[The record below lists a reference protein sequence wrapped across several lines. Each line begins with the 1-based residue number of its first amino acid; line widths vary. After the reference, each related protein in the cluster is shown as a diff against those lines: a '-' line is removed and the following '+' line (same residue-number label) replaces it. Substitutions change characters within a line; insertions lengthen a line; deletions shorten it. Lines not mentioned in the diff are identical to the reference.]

1 MNWLRNLDWTGPVNL
16 LAQLPPEGGGEAPAG
31 AGAAPGAQDSIAQI
45 LLSPF
50 NFMLMLIMLFFLLVL
65 WPQQRQMRQQQKA
78 LADALANLKKNDRVV
93 TSGGVHGVVVQTS
106 PEAGTVTIRIDEG
119 TGAKMTVSREAIARV
134 VTGDSK
140 ASETKNG

>member
-1 MNWLRNLDWTGPVNL
+1 MNWLRIVDWTGPVRL
-16 LAQLPPEGGGEAPAG
+16 LAQLPPEGGEAPAG
-31 AGAAPGAQDSIAQI
+31 AASAPAQPDSLSSV
-45 LLSPF
+45 LLSPL
-50 NFMLMLIMLFFLLVL
+50 NFALMLFMMFFLLVL
-65 WPQQRQMRQQQKA
+65 WPQQRQMRQTQKA

-119 TGAKMTVSREAIARV
+119 TGAKMTVSREAIARIV
-134 VTGDSK
+134 LPDGK

>member
-1 MNWLRNLDWTGPVNL
+1 MNWLRTIDWTGPVNL
-16 LAQLPPEGGGEAPAG
+16 LAQLPPEGGGDAPAG
-31 AGAAPGAQDSIAQI
+31 AGAAPGQPDSIASF
-45 LLSPF
+45 LLSPI
-50 NFMLMLIMLFFLLVL
+50 NFMLMLFMLFFLLVL

-106 PEAGTVTIRIDEG
+106 PEAGTVTLRIDES
-119 TGAKMTVSREAIARV
+119 TGAKMTVSREAIARFV
-134 VTGDSK
+134 SSDVK

>member
-1 MNWLRNLDWTGPVNL
+1 MNWLRIVDWTGPVSL
-16 LAQLPPEGGGEAPAG
+16 LAQLPPEGGAEAPAG
-31 AGAAPGAQDSIAQI
+31 AAGAPAQPDSLASV
-45 LLSPF
+45 LLNPL
-50 NFMLMLIMLFFLLVL
+50 NFMLLLFMMFFLLVL

-134 VTGDSK
+134 VSPDGK
-140 ASETKNG
+140 PSETKNG

>member
-1 MNWLRNLDWTGPVNL
+1 MNWLRNLDWTGPVSL

-31 AGAAPGAQDSIAQI
+31 PGAPAAQPDSLTSI

-50 NFMLMLIMLFFLLVL
+50 NFMLMLFMMFFLLVL

-78 LADALANLKKNDRVV
+78 LADSLANLKKNDRVV

-106 PEAGTVTIRIDEG
+106 PEQGTVTIRIDEG
-119 TGAKMTVSREAIARV
+119 TGAKMTISREAIARV
-134 VTGDSK
+134 VSGDGK
-140 ASETKNG
+140 PSETKNG